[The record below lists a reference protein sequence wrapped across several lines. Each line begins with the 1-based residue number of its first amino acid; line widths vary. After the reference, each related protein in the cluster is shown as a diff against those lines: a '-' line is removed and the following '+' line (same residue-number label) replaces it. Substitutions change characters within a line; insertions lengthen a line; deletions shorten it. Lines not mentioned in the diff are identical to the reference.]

1 LHFRSR
7 KKQIIVHNGS
17 NICPEEV
24 EEALLEHD
32 AVDLAAVIG
41 VHDIMHG
48 ENVRAF
54 ITIKE
59 GAAEPG
65 MIELIKFAR
74 ERVGYKAPEDV
85 VVIKEMPINPT
96 GKIDHL
102 KLKRLAEEEH
112 GYR

>member
-1 LHFRSR
+1 MHD
-7 KKQIIVHNGS
+7 GS

-24 EEALLEHD
+24 EEALLEHES
-32 AVDLAAVIG
+32 VDLVGVVG

-59 GAAEPG
+59 GAEAPD
-65 MIELIKFAR
+65 IFELIKFSR

-85 VVIKEMPINPT
+85 VILDEMPLNPT
-96 GKIDHL
+96 GKIDRIRL
-102 KLKRLAEEEH
+102 KKIAEQKH
-112 GYR
+112 AHR